1 MRRSLPA
8 RAFDDKPLEVR
19 QLHSSEEAREQIGL
33 ALKAQCVE
41 RSGLAK
47 RKRSQQKLSR
57 DSEHGKFSFR
67 LERLGKVE
75 KEYVTYFN

>member
-57 DSEHGKFSFR
+57 DTEHGQPSFR
-67 LERLGKVE
+67 FGKVRE
-75 KEYVTYFN
+75 SSDAR